1 MAQKKFTAYF
11 THHGP
16 IIREENGK
24 WVSIALM
31 QKPIEALEQSF
42 LRTKATDFK
51 SYLKTMELRANSS
64 NNTIFADADG
74 DIAYYQ
80 ANFIPKRSTKFDF
93 TKPVDGSNPE
103 TDWHG
108 LLPLDETPHLV
119 NPKSGFV
126 YNSNDCPWSAGGP
139 GSLNKDDF
147 PAYVE
152 MGGYSARGRHAIKVL
167 ESRKDFT
174 LDSLVAGA
182 FDSYLTWFDKP
193 LPALIKAWDEAPS
206 SDPLKEKVSQQVAA
220 LRNWNHRWGVD
231 SVPTSLAVFWA
242 EEIQHRVHPDAKK
255 AGMSVEDYAATKA
268 SPKMLLQTLADASDK
283 IQASFGTWKT
293 PWGNIN
299 RFQRINDDI
308 ESSFNDADPSIPV
321 GFTWGVWGSLASFE
335 AHAYPN
341 TRKWYGTSGNSFV
354 AVVEF
359 GPRVRARAV
368 TAGGESGDPGSKH
381 FNDEATRYA
390 TGNLRDVYFYR
401 EQLTGHTEREY
412 HPGE

>member
-1 MAQKKFTAYF
+1 MARKKFTAYF

-16 IIREENGK
+16 IVREENGK

-31 QKPIEALEQSF
+31 QTPIKALIQSY

-51 SYLKTMELRANSS
+51 SYLKTMELRADSS

-80 ANFIPKRSTKFDF
+80 ANFIPRRSTKFDF
-93 TKPVDGSNPE
+93 TKPVDGSNPA

-108 LLPLDETPHLV
+108 LLPLDETPHLL
-119 NPKSGFV
+119 NPKSGWV
-126 YNSNDCPWSAGGP
+126 YNSNDAPWSAGGP
-139 GSLNKDDF
+139 GSLKKEDY

-152 MGGYSARGRHAIKVL
+152 MGGKSARGLHAIRVL
-167 ESRKDFT
+167 ENKKNFT
-174 LDSLVAGA
+174 LDSLIAAA

-193 LPALIKAWDEAPS
+193 LPALIKAWDQAPS
-206 SDPLKEKVSQQVAA
+206 SSSLKEKLAEQIAM
-220 LRNWNHRWGVD
+220 LRGWDHRWAVN

-242 EEIQHRVHPDAKK
+242 VEIQHRMYGDAKK
-255 AGMSVEDYAATKA
+255 AGMLVEDYAAEKA
-268 SPKMLLQTLADASDK
+268 SPDMLLQALADASDK

-299 RFQRINDDI
+299 RFQRINDNI
-308 ESSFNDADPSIPV
+308 EPSFNDADPSIPV
-321 GFTWGVWGSLASFE
+321 GFTSGIWGSLASFG

-341 TRKWYGTSGNSFV
+341 TKKWYGTSGNSFV

-359 GPRVRARAV
+359 GKRIRARAV
-368 TAGGESGDPGSKH
+368 TAGGESGHPNSRH
-381 FNDEATRYA
+381 FDDEAVRYS

-401 EQLTGHTEREY
+401 SQLKGHTEREY
-412 HPGE
+412 HPGS